1 MAFLLSSTR
10 PSLDFELKGR
20 TVSLR
25 APVMG
30 DYAAWAHLRAA
41 SRAELEPYEPAWTR
55 DELSRT
61 TFRHRLKHYAREAA
75 QDTGYAYFIFDA
87 TDARL
92 CGAVTLSNVR
102 RGVAQTA
109 SVGYWIGSDECG
121 RGRMT
126 DALSALAPFA
136 FRTLRLHRLEAGCVP
151 DNRASIR
158 VLEKSGFRHEG
169 LARHYLRIRGAW
181 QDHLLFAR
189 LSDDGV
195 ATEARN

>member
-1 MAFLLSSTR
+1 MTFLLSATR
-10 PSLDFELKGR
+10 SVDLELKGR

-30 DYAAWAHLRAA
+30 DYSAWSDLRAV
-41 SRAELEPYEPAWTR
+41 SRTELEPYEPQWTR

-75 QDTGYAYFIFDA
+75 QDLGYAYFVFDV

-92 CGAVTLSNVR
+92 LGAITLSNVR
-102 RGVAQTA
+102 RGVAQA
-109 SVGYWIGSDECG
+109 GSIGYWMGSPETG

-126 DALSALAPFA
+126 EALQLLAPYA
-136 FRTLRLHRLEAGCVP
+136 FRSLHLHRLEAGCLP
-151 DNRASIR
+151 QNQASIR
-158 VLEKSGFRHEG
+158 VLEKAGFQHEG
-169 LARHYLRIRGAW
+169 LARHYLRIRGKW

-189 LSDDGV
+189 LSDDL
-195 ATEARN
+195 APEALT